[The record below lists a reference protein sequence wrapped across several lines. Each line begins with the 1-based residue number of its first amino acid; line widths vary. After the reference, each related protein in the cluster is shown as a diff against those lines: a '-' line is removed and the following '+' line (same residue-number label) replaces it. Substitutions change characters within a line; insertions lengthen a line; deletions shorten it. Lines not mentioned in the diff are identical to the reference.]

1 MSDADKNAPIFLSR
15 QETKYRIDLI
25 QFATGKN
32 NFNKT
37 ISEALL
43 SSILKYGSTSVF
55 YESTYEKQL
64 LNGITRWIHCGD
76 ELVRIEDSE
85 IISDMQVLNFC
96 VNQDGSKFQVLWDA
110 TYQVIETDTGA
121 GANLRRHAA
130 SDKETTL
137 NVLYA
142 PAVTSMYQLID
153 KTKMFLIDTDQK
165 KGGSI
170 LLCPVFV
177 LNLPEIVA
185 LLREN
190 KNSRKLYRSAS
201 F

>member
-1 MSDADKNAPIFLSR
+1 MYETPGRATNWVVLFKFLRGIHTVHPDVIICMSDADKNAPIFLSR

-37 ISEALL
+37 ISESLL

-85 IISDMQVLNFC
+85 II
-96 VNQDGSKFQVLWDA
+96 
-110 TYQVIETDTGA
+110 
-121 GANLRRHAA
+121 
-130 SDKETTL
+130 
-137 NVLYA
+137 
-142 PAVTSMYQLID
+142 
-153 KTKMFLIDTDQK
+153 
-165 KGGSI
+165 
-170 LLCPVFV
+170 
-177 LNLPEIVA
+177 
-185 LLREN
+185 
-190 KNSRKLYRSAS
+190 
-201 F
+201 